1 MEIQGKILAIIMTE
15 ILMNMINNIYVLPI
29 PQRMLCKQYYI
40 LSLEGRLDY
49 QLCHMWQKTKC
60 CKGKVV

>member
-40 LSLEGRLDY
+40 LSLEGSLDY
-49 QLCHMWQKTKC
+49 QLCHM
-60 CKGKVV
+60 